1 MELYGLIGI
10 LGTPNNSE
18 RTVFRIDKF
27 KLIGLLDG
35 QVSTLTLSEI
45 WERRI
50 NVIGIPSEAFRHF
63 KLFYCVY
70 DLSIGRSSDSWG
82 LGLVPVY
89 YTDNPSKVADFKY
102 KRVEYKTVWEYA
114 GDIDA
119 KSIEEEFIVLEFSTM
134 GDNSWD
140 DECAA
145 KCNFGVALG
154 IKGDINICAS
164 AYLDGGYSGES
175 FIDANGKKLKKSKYY
190 LMYDNWWV
198 DDVVKCFVDSDM
210 LLVKRGIDTEITQLI
225 FEKLHIINPSF
236 LSKEE
241 IIVTSNKCKVVVIDA
256 LGEYDSMGSGWSLVI
271 HPDIVK
277 IDYCAED
284 FDSHKENNVKFYISR
299 KINLDT
305 FMDFVKS
312 VNFSS
317 KEKKG
322 SRIIGFCD
330 YGKYKDSKYKDEY
343 LKCLELTK
351 RINSNDT
358 SDKLLNDI
366 DYLVIKLNEI
376 GFNIELY

>member
-63 KLFYCVY
+63 KLFYYVY

-154 IKGDINICAS
+154 IKGGTDICAS
-164 AYLDGGYSGES
+164 DYLDSWGHSGES
-175 FIDANGKKLKKSKYY
+175 FIDVNGKKLKKSKYY
-190 LMYDNWWV
+190 FTYDNFWV
-198 DDVVKCFVDSDM
+198 DNVVKCFVDSDM

-241 IIVTSNKCKVVVIDA
+241 IIVTSNKCKVIVIDA
-256 LGEYDSMGSGWSLVI
+256 LGEYDTIGSDWSLVI

-277 IDYCAED
+277 IIYCSEA

-299 KINLDT
+299 KINFDT

-312 VNFSS
+312 VNFSND
-317 KEKKG
+317 ENKG
-322 SRIIGFCD
+322 SRIIGF
-330 YGKYKDSKYKDEY
+330 YGYKDDEYKDEY